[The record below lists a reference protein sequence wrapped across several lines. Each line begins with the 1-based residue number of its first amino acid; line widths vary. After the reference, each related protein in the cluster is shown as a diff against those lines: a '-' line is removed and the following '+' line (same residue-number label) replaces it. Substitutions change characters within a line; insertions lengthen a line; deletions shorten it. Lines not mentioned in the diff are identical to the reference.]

1 MTEPGYPPAGP
12 EIAERRNQL
21 VPAVHDAFQEF
32 SRPVLAESRMDAK
45 REQLIAVVALVTRCP
60 DGIRGHTRAALHTDT
75 SEHVLLVWSA
85 AQTCPGRA
93 DGHSA
98 PAPQRASGAR
108 HRHAA

>member
-1 MTEPGYPPAGP
+1 M
-12 EIAERRNQL
+12 
-21 VPAVHDAFQEF
+21 
-32 SRPVLAESRMDAK
+32 LAEGRMDAK
-45 REQLIAVVALVTRCP
+45 REQLIAAVALVTRCP

-75 SEHVLLVWSA
+75 SEHVLLETVWSA
-85 AQTCPGRA
+85 AQTCPGGA